1 MFRVFVAFW
10 IVFGAIIF
18 GTKYWQG
25 WVTQQAADLPQQTDL
40 LPQPTVVIPTI
51 DTSQMGRAL
60 NTPGF
65 YPGMRR

>member
-25 WVTQQAADLPQQTDL
+25 WVTQQVADMPQQTDL
-40 LPQPTVVIPTI
+40 LPPPTMVIPTI
-51 DTSQMGRAL
+51 DPGQLSRSL